1 MLETA
6 SGACSYVL
14 QMGSVCYTDKT
25 TLDLCERE
33 SKRDAATK
41 KQKDEMNLV
50 RAASFLQKLS
60 AGPRVGN
67 QLESSQGRYIC
78 NATCIRKFLD
88 FFFVNIE
95 DDIQLSAC
103 VVHHGFKG
111 SRHPTTTFKKASR
124 QLEPIGTSDKHQVA

>member
-6 SGACSYVL
+6 RSACSYVL
-14 QMGSVCYTDKT
+14 QMGPVCYTDKT

-60 AGPRVGN
+60 AGSRVAN

-78 NATCIRKFLD
+78 NATCIRKFLEI
-88 FFFVNIE
+88 VYI
-95 DDIQLSAC
+95 
-103 VVHHGFKG
+103 V
-111 SRHPTTTFKKASR
+111 
-124 QLEPIGTSDKHQVA
+124 